1 MSQIVAASPH
11 VTTKNSTAV
20 IMRDVL
26 IALLPAVI
34 AGCVVFGLRALLVV
48 AVTTAACV
56 FFEWGFEKLCHT
68 PSTISDLSAA
78 VTGVL
83 LAMNLPVSIP
93 LWQAVF
99 GALVAMVAVKGLFGG
114 IGKNF
119 ANPAITARIVM
130 FLAFSKTMTAWV
142 FPDAVSSA
150 TPLAMMANGESVD
163 YLTLLL
169 GNHGGCLG
177 ETSALAL
184 LIGFAYLLIRG
195 VISWHTP
202 VCFVGTVFVMS
213 LILGQDAV
221 GQILSGGLMLGAIFM
236 ATDYSTTPSTNLGRV
251 LFGIGA
257 GLLTVLIRFYGAY
270 AEGVSF
276 AILFMCS
283 GMSEKQG
290 IIKAVVVL
298 VVICLVISGAL
309 AVVNSFTAPVSAAN
323 AEARETAARQEL
335 IPEAG
340 SFEQVTDGLPENV
353 LSAYVG
359 KAADGSVAGYVITTS
374 GKGFGGTIQVMVA
387 ISPEGTI
394 LRCKT
399 LDVSSET
406 KTLGGQ
412 TANESYYGQY
422 EGQDSSLSGVQAI
435 SGATIT
441 STAYKG
447 CVQTAFAAYET
458 VKEAAK

>member
-93 LWQAVF
+93 LGQAVF

-142 FPDAVSSA
+142 FPDAVSTA
-150 TPLAMMANGESVD
+150 TPLAMMASGESVD

-276 AILFMCS
+276 AILFMNILTPYLS
-283 GMSEKQG
+283 KW
-290 IIKAVVVL
+290 
-298 VVICLVISGAL
+298 
-309 AVVNSFTAPVSAAN
+309 T
-323 AEARETAARQEL
+323 ETK
-335 IPEAG
+335 P
-340 SFEQVTDGLPENV
+340 
-353 LSAYVG
+353 
-359 KAADGSVAGYVITTS
+359 
-374 GKGFGGTIQVMVA
+374 FGG
-387 ISPEGTI
+387 
-394 LRCKT
+394 
-399 LDVSSET
+399 
-406 KTLGGQ
+406 
-412 TANESYYGQY
+412 
-422 EGQDSSLSGVQAI
+422 
-435 SGATIT
+435 
-441 STAYKG
+441 
-447 CVQTAFAAYET
+447 AA
-458 VKEAAK
+458 A

>member
-99 GALVAMVAVKGLFGG
+99 GALVAIVAVKGLFGG

-236 ATDYSTTPSTNLGRV
+236 ATDYSTTPSTDWGRV

-276 AILFMCS
+276 AILFMNILTPYLS
-283 GMSEKQG
+283 RW
-290 IIKAVVVL
+290 
-298 VVICLVISGAL
+298 
-309 AVVNSFTAPVSAAN
+309 T
-323 AEARETAARQEL
+323 ETK
-335 IPEAG
+335 P
-340 SFEQVTDGLPENV
+340 
-353 LSAYVG
+353 
-359 KAADGSVAGYVITTS
+359 
-374 GKGFGGTIQVMVA
+374 FGGVA
-387 ISPEGTI
+387 
-394 LRCKT
+394 
-399 LDVSSET
+399 
-406 KTLGGQ
+406 
-412 TANESYYGQY
+412 A
-422 EGQDSSLSGVQAI
+422 
-435 SGATIT
+435 
-441 STAYKG
+441 
-447 CVQTAFAAYET
+447 
-458 VKEAAK
+458 

>member
-99 GALVAMVAVKGLFGG
+99 GALVAIVAVKGLFGG

-213 LILGQDAV
+213 LILGQNAV

-276 AILFMCS
+276 AILFMNILTPYLS
-283 GMSEKQG
+283 KW
-290 IIKAVVVL
+290 
-298 VVICLVISGAL
+298 
-309 AVVNSFTAPVSAAN
+309 T
-323 AEARETAARQEL
+323 ETK
-335 IPEAG
+335 P
-340 SFEQVTDGLPENV
+340 
-353 LSAYVG
+353 
-359 KAADGSVAGYVITTS
+359 
-374 GKGFGGTIQVMVA
+374 FGG
-387 ISPEGTI
+387 
-394 LRCKT
+394 
-399 LDVSSET
+399 
-406 KTLGGQ
+406 
-412 TANESYYGQY
+412 
-422 EGQDSSLSGVQAI
+422 
-435 SGATIT
+435 
-441 STAYKG
+441 
-447 CVQTAFAAYET
+447 AA
-458 VKEAAK
+458 A

>member
-56 FFEWGFEKLCHT
+56 FFEWGFEKLCHK

-99 GALVAMVAVKGLFGG
+99 GALVAIVAVKGLFGG

-276 AILFMCS
+276 AILFMNILTPYLS
-283 GMSEKQG
+283 KW
-290 IIKAVVVL
+290 
-298 VVICLVISGAL
+298 
-309 AVVNSFTAPVSAAN
+309 T
-323 AEARETAARQEL
+323 ETK
-335 IPEAG
+335 P
-340 SFEQVTDGLPENV
+340 
-353 LSAYVG
+353 
-359 KAADGSVAGYVITTS
+359 
-374 GKGFGGTIQVMVA
+374 FGGVA
-387 ISPEGTI
+387 
-394 LRCKT
+394 
-399 LDVSSET
+399 
-406 KTLGGQ
+406 
-412 TANESYYGQY
+412 A
-422 EGQDSSLSGVQAI
+422 
-435 SGATIT
+435 
-441 STAYKG
+441 
-447 CVQTAFAAYET
+447 
-458 VKEAAK
+458 

>member
-34 AGCVVFGLRALLVV
+34 AGCVIFGLRALLVV

-99 GALVAMVAVKGLFGG
+99 GALVAIVVVKGLFGG

-142 FPDAVSSA
+142 FPDAVSTA

-236 ATDYSTTPSTNLGRV
+236 ATDYSTTPSTDWGRV

-276 AILFMCS
+276 AILFMNILTPYLS
-283 GMSEKQG
+283 KW
-290 IIKAVVVL
+290 
-298 VVICLVISGAL
+298 
-309 AVVNSFTAPVSAAN
+309 T
-323 AEARETAARQEL
+323 ETK
-335 IPEAG
+335 P
-340 SFEQVTDGLPENV
+340 
-353 LSAYVG
+353 
-359 KAADGSVAGYVITTS
+359 
-374 GKGFGGTIQVMVA
+374 FGGVA
-387 ISPEGTI
+387 
-394 LRCKT
+394 
-399 LDVSSET
+399 
-406 KTLGGQ
+406 
-412 TANESYYGQY
+412 A
-422 EGQDSSLSGVQAI
+422 
-435 SGATIT
+435 
-441 STAYKG
+441 
-447 CVQTAFAAYET
+447 
-458 VKEAAK
+458 

>member
-99 GALVAMVAVKGLFGG
+99 GALVAIVAVKGLFGG

-169 GNHGGCLG
+169 GNHGGSLG

-276 AILFMCS
+276 AILFMNILTPYLS
-283 GMSEKQG
+283 KW
-290 IIKAVVVL
+290 
-298 VVICLVISGAL
+298 
-309 AVVNSFTAPVSAAN
+309 T
-323 AEARETAARQEL
+323 ETK
-335 IPEAG
+335 P
-340 SFEQVTDGLPENV
+340 
-353 LSAYVG
+353 
-359 KAADGSVAGYVITTS
+359 
-374 GKGFGGTIQVMVA
+374 FGGVA
-387 ISPEGTI
+387 
-394 LRCKT
+394 
-399 LDVSSET
+399 
-406 KTLGGQ
+406 
-412 TANESYYGQY
+412 A
-422 EGQDSSLSGVQAI
+422 
-435 SGATIT
+435 
-441 STAYKG
+441 
-447 CVQTAFAAYET
+447 
-458 VKEAAK
+458 

>member
-26 IALLPAVI
+26 IALLPAVL

-99 GALVAMVAVKGLFGG
+99 GALVAIVAVKGLFGG

-142 FPDAVSSA
+142 FPDAVSTA

-276 AILFMCS
+276 AILFMNILTPYLS
-283 GMSEKQG
+283 KW
-290 IIKAVVVL
+290 
-298 VVICLVISGAL
+298 
-309 AVVNSFTAPVSAAN
+309 T
-323 AEARETAARQEL
+323 ETK
-335 IPEAG
+335 P
-340 SFEQVTDGLPENV
+340 
-353 LSAYVG
+353 
-359 KAADGSVAGYVITTS
+359 
-374 GKGFGGTIQVMVA
+374 FGGVA
-387 ISPEGTI
+387 
-394 LRCKT
+394 
-399 LDVSSET
+399 
-406 KTLGGQ
+406 
-412 TANESYYGQY
+412 A
-422 EGQDSSLSGVQAI
+422 
-435 SGATIT
+435 
-441 STAYKG
+441 
-447 CVQTAFAAYET
+447 
-458 VKEAAK
+458 

>member
-34 AGCVVFGLRALLVV
+34 AGCVVCGLRARLGV

-56 FFEWGFEKLCHT
+56 FFEWGFEKLCHK

-99 GALVAMVAVKGLFGG
+99 GALVAIVAVKGLFGG

-184 LIGFAYLLIRG
+184 LIGFASLLIRG

-236 ATDYSTTPSTNLGRV
+236 ATDYSTTPSTNWGRV

-276 AILFMCS
+276 AILFMNILTPYLS
-283 GMSEKQG
+283 KW
-290 IIKAVVVL
+290 
-298 VVICLVISGAL
+298 
-309 AVVNSFTAPVSAAN
+309 T
-323 AEARETAARQEL
+323 ETK
-335 IPEAG
+335 P
-340 SFEQVTDGLPENV
+340 
-353 LSAYVG
+353 
-359 KAADGSVAGYVITTS
+359 
-374 GKGFGGTIQVMVA
+374 FGGVA
-387 ISPEGTI
+387 
-394 LRCKT
+394 
-399 LDVSSET
+399 
-406 KTLGGQ
+406 
-412 TANESYYGQY
+412 A
-422 EGQDSSLSGVQAI
+422 
-435 SGATIT
+435 
-441 STAYKG
+441 
-447 CVQTAFAAYET
+447 
-458 VKEAAK
+458 

>member
-114 IGKNF
+114 LGKNF

-142 FPDAVSSA
+142 FPDAVSTA

-236 ATDYSTTPSTNLGRV
+236 ATDYSTTPSTNWGRV

-276 AILFMCS
+276 AILFMNILTPYLS
-283 GMSEKQG
+283 KW
-290 IIKAVVVL
+290 
-298 VVICLVISGAL
+298 
-309 AVVNSFTAPVSAAN
+309 T
-323 AEARETAARQEL
+323 ETK
-335 IPEAG
+335 P
-340 SFEQVTDGLPENV
+340 
-353 LSAYVG
+353 
-359 KAADGSVAGYVITTS
+359 
-374 GKGFGGTIQVMVA
+374 FGGVA
-387 ISPEGTI
+387 
-394 LRCKT
+394 
-399 LDVSSET
+399 
-406 KTLGGQ
+406 
-412 TANESYYGQY
+412 A
-422 EGQDSSLSGVQAI
+422 
-435 SGATIT
+435 
-441 STAYKG
+441 
-447 CVQTAFAAYET
+447 
-458 VKEAAK
+458 

>member
-26 IALLPAVI
+26 IALLPAVL

-99 GALVAMVAVKGLFGG
+99 GALVAIVAVKGLFGG

-202 VCFVGTVFVMS
+202 ICFVGTVFVMS

-236 ATDYSTTPSTNLGRV
+236 ATDYSTTPSTDWGRV

-276 AILFMCS
+276 AILFMNILTPYLS
-283 GMSEKQG
+283 KW
-290 IIKAVVVL
+290 
-298 VVICLVISGAL
+298 
-309 AVVNSFTAPVSAAN
+309 T
-323 AEARETAARQEL
+323 ETK
-335 IPEAG
+335 P
-340 SFEQVTDGLPENV
+340 
-353 LSAYVG
+353 
-359 KAADGSVAGYVITTS
+359 
-374 GKGFGGTIQVMVA
+374 FGGVA
-387 ISPEGTI
+387 
-394 LRCKT
+394 
-399 LDVSSET
+399 
-406 KTLGGQ
+406 
-412 TANESYYGQY
+412 A
-422 EGQDSSLSGVQAI
+422 
-435 SGATIT
+435 
-441 STAYKG
+441 
-447 CVQTAFAAYET
+447 
-458 VKEAAK
+458 